1 MAKKKCEV
9 CGANIKK
16 GSNICSSC
24 GMPTIDLN
32 SIAKKKIVSSNVS
45 KPSNIDNRPLNERT
59 LYLVEKLKFLS
70 KLVTVFSLFL
80 LILLLVYSIITLN
93 ILLII
98 LCLGLFLCLPFIS
111 LPVVWM
117 QVMLENLFELNNR
130 KK

>member
-45 KPSNIDNRPLNERT
+45 KSSNIDNRPLNERT
-59 LYLVEKLKFLS
+59 IFLVEKLKFLS
-70 KLVTVFSLFL
+70 KLVTVVS
-80 LILLLVYSIITLN
+80 LLLVILLFIHSIIKLN
-93 ILLII
+93 VLLII
-98 LCLGLFLCLPFIS
+98 LIVVLFLCLPFVS
-111 LPVVWM
+111 LPVTWM
-117 QVMLENLFELNNR
+117 QVMLENLFEMNIR

>member
-32 SIAKKKIVSSNVS
+32 SIAKQKIVSKNISTTSNMDN
-45 KPSNIDNRPLNERT
+45 KPLHERT
-59 LYLVEKLKFLS
+59 IFLVEKLKFLS
-70 KLVTVFSLFL
+70 KLVTVVS
-80 LILLLVYSIITLN
+80 LLLVILLFIHSIIKLN
-93 ILLII
+93 VLLII
-98 LCLGLFLCLPFIS
+98 LSVVLFLCLPFVS
-111 LPVVWM
+111 LPVTWM
-117 QVMLENLFELNNR
+117 QVMLENLFEMNIR

>member
-9 CGANIKK
+9 CGAKINN

-32 SIAKKKIVSSNVS
+32 SIAKKKIVSSNVNKS
-45 KPSNIDNRPLNERT
+45 SNIDNRPLNERT
-59 LYLVEKLKFLS
+59 LHLIEKLKFLS